1 VQREFPIAD
10 AESSL
15 GLNAQCYQ
23 AGLESFAELVAQIE
37 QGSLTPREQDQSQ
50 RTYHGLT
57 DRPPA
62 AATLDWSR
70 PAPELARLIRA
81 LDFGRYPNPVMLP
94 KVNLGASL
102 LLAREAQVTA
112 LRPGVPGEILELNAA
127 SLTVACGEG
136 ALVISRLT
144 DEAGADVDVP
154 VALGAQGL
162 RQGSIFPAHLHTGDL
177 AANVLR
183 AARHEGW
190 WREQLSALEL
200 SDLPFAQRESAGQL
214 ARVLLEP
221 AQLPGSQKELLAS
234 FMLLLSRLGDRT
246 DAAVACVAGAALA
259 IDGAGP
265 GYFAPL
271 AVLRAGFVADTPWTD
286 YLREVSGLLDR
297 VEESGPWLADLPARE
312 PDLRPVLAAVANAS
326 IRLFRCKALPVD
338 VSHLPVAGA
347 ALLLAIDEQG
357 RCAAFI
363 DGRITRAALDRL
375 TECWAALLRSLR
387 ATGAA
392 CASASILPPADQ
404 GQLEKWR
411 MPQRDVQSSNLAL
424 IHRQF
429 EAQVARTPTRR
440 ACTFEGISISYDEL
454 NAAANR
460 LARHLQSLGVKPGD
474 LVGIQVPRST
484 QMVVALLATL
494 KVGAAYVPLDPTYPA
509 ERLAFMAADAGL
521 RVVISRS
528 DVQNAVSVAHVVSLD
543 TDAPVIATLAEA
555 NPGTAGDSRDLAYVI
570 YTSGSTGKPKG
581 VMVEHGNVAN
591 FFAGID
597 RRIGADPGVWLAVT
611 SISFDISVL
620 ELLWTLTRGF
630 TVVLHGDA
638 LRIKGQVAKPV
649 RSLDFG
655 FFYWNVAKSE
665 SDYDA
670 EKYRLLLESA
680 RFADTHGFNSV
691 WTPERHFEA
700 FGGLFPNPSVTCAAL
715 ATITRNVQL
724 RAGSCV
730 VPLHS
735 PIRVAEEWAV
745 VDNLSNGRVGM
756 SVASG
761 WAPPDF
767 AIRPEGFANA
777 KQVMFES
784 TEIIKRLWRGETVIF
799 PGPKGEVKVRTLP
812 RPIQKELPIWV
823 TTAGNI
829 DTYIQAGK
837 SGANVLT
844 HLLGQTIEEV
854 ADKIVAY
861 RKARAEAGHAGR
873 GIVTVMLH
881 TLVGPDPQLVEEI
894 VRQPMK
900 DYLKSAVFLVKA
912 AAWQFPTFKK
922 MSEDQGKTLDE
933 FFASISEQDMD
944 DLLEFAFLRYFRTSG
959 LFGTPEQCLDMVRR
973 VAEADADEI
982 ACLIDFGIKTE
993 IVLEH
998 LPWLDQLRSLAQSAV
1013 GDGDHSLAGLL
1024 RDEKVTHFQCTPT
1037 MATMLASDTDSRP
1050 GLARLKHMMI
1060 GGEALPPDLARTLAD
1075 LVTGRVSNMYG
1086 PTETTIWSTVGGV
1099 DAGAIT
1105 PANTVSIGE
1114 PLLNQSVQVLDAHQ
1128 QPMPVGIAGEIVI
1141 GGKGVSRGYWQRPEL
1156 TAEKFLGDALQVD
1169 ARQYRTGDLGRFL
1182 PDGRLEC
1189 LGRLDQQ
1196 VKIRGFRIELGEIEA
1211 LLREQDDIAEAAVV
1225 LRELAPGD
1233 QRLIAYVRTQTG
1245 RDADPDSLRA
1255 ALAAQ
1260 LPDFMIPPAV
1270 VSLKALPLT
1279 PNGKIDRK
1287 ALPLPRRN
1295 ETTPEAGTAA
1305 GGSGPTSDA
1314 EGLVMDIWQR
1324 ALGLNQ
1330 IGLRDNF
1337 FDIGGHSLL
1346 VIQVLKELRD
1356 KIAKPIQMTDLFR
1369 HTTIESL
1376 ARFIGGD
1383 AGAESAALRGRS
1395 RAAARR
1401 AARAQL

>member
-1 VQREFPIAD
+1 
-10 AESSL
+10 
-15 GLNAQCYQ
+15 
-23 AGLESFAELVAQIE
+23 
-37 QGSLTPREQDQSQ
+37 
-50 RTYHGLT
+50 
-57 DRPPA
+57 
-62 AATLDWSR
+62 
-70 PAPELARLIRA
+70 
-81 LDFGRYPNPVMLP
+81 
-94 KVNLGASL
+94 
-102 LLAREAQVTA
+102 
-112 LRPGVPGEILELNAA
+112 
-127 SLTVACGEG
+127 
-136 ALVISRLT
+136 
-144 DEAGADVDVP
+144 
-154 VALGAQGL
+154 
-162 RQGSIFPAHLHTGDL
+162 
-177 AANVLR
+177 
-183 AARHEGW
+183 
-190 WREQLSALEL
+190 
-200 SDLPFAQRESAGQL
+200 L

-221 AQLPGSQKELLAS
+221 SRLPGNQNELVAS
-234 FMLLLSRLGDRT
+234 FMLLLSRLGNRT
-246 DAAVACVAGAALA
+246 DAAIACIPESTLA
-259 IDGAGP
+259 TDAP
-265 GYFAPL
+265 WARYFAPL
-271 AVLRAGFVADTPWTD
+271 AILRAAFDADTGWAD
-286 YLREVSGLLDR
+286 YLREVSALLDR
-297 VEESGPWLADLPARE
+297 VEENGPWLTDLAARE
-312 PDLRPVLAAVANAS
+312 PDLRPALAAVASAS
-326 IRLFRCKALPVD
+326 IRLLRCKTLPAD
-338 VSHLPVAGA
+338 ASRLPAGA

-357 RCAAFI
+357 RCEAWI
-363 DGRITRAALDRL
+363 DGRVTRPVLDRL
-375 TECWAALLRSLR
+375 TDCWAALLRSLR
-387 ATGAA
+387 TVGAT
-392 CASASILPPADQ
+392 CARASVLPPSDQ
-404 GQLEKWR
+404 GQLEQWQ
-411 MPQRDVQSSNLAL
+411 MPQRDTSSSKPAL
-424 IHRQF
+424 IHQQF
-429 EAQVARTPTRR
+429 EAQVARAPTRR
-440 ACTFEGISISYDEL
+440 ACTFEGISVSYADL
-454 NAAANR
+454 NAAGNR
-460 LARHLQSLGVKPGD
+460 LARHLQSVGVRPGD

-484 QMVVALLATL
+484 EMVVGLLATL
-494 KVGAAYVPLDPTYPA
+494 KVGAAYVPLDPSYPA

-521 RVVISRS
+521 RVIVTRS
-528 DVQNAVSVAHVVSLD
+528 DVPNAAGVARVNLD
-543 TDAPVIATLAEA
+543 TDAAVIATQADTNLD
-555 NPGTAGDSRDLAYVI
+555 TAGDPRDLAYVI

-581 VMVEHGNVAN
+581 VMVAHGNVAN

-597 RRIGADPGVWLAVT
+597 QRIGADPGVWLAVT

-620 ELLWTLTRGF
+620 ELLWTLARGF

-638 LRIKGQVAKPV
+638 LRIKGQVAKPA

-665 SDYDA
+665 NDYDA

-715 ATITRNVQL
+715 ATITSNVQL

-767 AIRPEGFANA
+767 AIRPESFANA

-784 TEIIKRLWRGETVIF
+784 TEIIKRLWRGETVTF

-844 HLLGQTIEEV
+844 HLLGQSIEEV
-854 ADKIVAY
+854 ADKIIAY
-861 RKARAEAGHAGR
+861 RKARTEAGHTGR
-873 GIVTVMLH
+873 GTVTVMLH
-881 TLVGPDPQLVEEI
+881 TLVGPDAEMVEEI

-933 FFASISEQDMD
+933 FFSSISEQDMD

-973 VAEADADEI
+973 VAGADADEI

-993 IVLEH
+993 IVLQH
-998 LPWLDQLRSLAQSAV
+998 LPWLDQLRSLAQSAASA
-1013 GDGDHSLAGLL
+1013 DHSLAGLL

-1037 MATMLASDTDSRP
+1037 MATMLASDADSRP
-1050 GLARLKHMMI
+1050 GLAGLKHMMI

-1099 DAGAIT
+1099 DVGAIT
-1105 PANTVSIGE
+1105 PANTVSIGV
-1114 PLLNQSVQVLDAHQ
+1114 PLLNQSVQVLDARQ

-1141 GGKGVSRGYWQRPEL
+1141 GGKGVARGYWQRPEL
-1156 TAEKFLGDALQVD
+1156 TAEKFISAPHEDTRL
-1169 ARQYRTGDLGRFL
+1169 YRTGDLGRFL

-1211 LLREQDDIAEAAVV
+1211 LLREQDGVAESAVV

-1233 QRLIAYVRTQTG
+1233 QRLIAYVRTRSG
-1245 RDADPDSLRA
+1245 SDADPESLRA
-1255 ALAAQ
+1255 ALSGH
-1260 LPDFMIPPAV
+1260 LPDFMIPSAV
-1270 VSLKALPLT
+1270 VSLKAMPLT

-1295 ETTPEAGTAA
+1295 ESAPEAGTAT
-1305 GGSGPTSDA
+1305 GGTNPTSNA

-1330 IGLRDNF
+1330 IGVRDNF

-1356 KIAKPIQMTDLFR
+1356 KVARPIQMTDLFR

-1376 ARFIGGD
+1376 ARFIEGD
-1383 AGAESAALRGRS
+1383 AGADSAAVRGRS
-1395 RAAARR
+1395 RAEARR
-1401 AARAQL
+1401 AARAQAQP